1 MLCHQIPW
9 KFPLRQRGVQ
19 WPVQPPILIPACHPF
34 GGPVICWQVVPI
46 SSEVWFA
53 RNDTLNDD
61 DQLWCAGVVSFSVSC
76 GFGHSI
82 VAFVVSFSMGVQNL
96 QLWAEARHLI
106 LHFDSLP
113 SDDSITPIQLKM
125 TQLYRVVWTFP
136 SFDHWACWRYWSC
149 LDTSRLG
156 KHDMYA
162 WQFDSVLF
170 VFVIR
175 DLVNTLPHVYP
186 WTSLKSIQRFTSYAF
201 K

>member
-1 MLCHQIPW
+1 MLCHQISM
-9 KFPLRQRGVQ
+9 KILLRQRGVQ

-34 GGPVICWQVVPI
+34 GSPVICWQVVPI

-61 DQLWCAGVVSFSVSC
+61 DQFYALALFEFSFSC

-82 VAFVVSFSMGVQNL
+82 VAFLFPFQ
-96 QLWAEARHLI
+96 WAFRTSNFAQKAWHII
-106 LHFDSLP
+106 LHFDSLH
-113 SDDSITPIQLKM
+113 SDDSIAAIELKIS
-125 TQLYRVVWTFP
+125 QLYPVVWTFP

-156 KHDMYA
+156 NNDMHA
-162 WQFDSVLF
+162 WQSDSVLL
-170 VFVIR
+170 VLVIR

-186 WTSLKSIQRFTSYAF
+186 RTLRESIQRFTGYAF